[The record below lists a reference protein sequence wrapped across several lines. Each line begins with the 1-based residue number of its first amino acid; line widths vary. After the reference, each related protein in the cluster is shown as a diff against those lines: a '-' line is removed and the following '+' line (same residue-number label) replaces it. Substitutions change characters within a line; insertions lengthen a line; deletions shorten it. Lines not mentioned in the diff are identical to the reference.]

1 MSSFGQY
8 TLDGVSGAELPALIA
23 GFTIEQSQPFDKVH
37 MFEIHLE
44 EGESIVIKVFKDMVA
59 VKLQGASG
67 KRYHG
72 SLGMLGSFDNEGL
85 LLARDGATILDDP
98 NAFAAEWQ
106 IKSDEALLFQTQRE
120 PQYPQACQMPS
131 TTEQSRRKLGE
142 SLSIEA
148 AEIAC
153 AKWPKGSISGCVHDV
168 LATGGTIVSV
178 FVPFFTNRVCA
189 LF

>member
-8 TLDGVSGAELPALIA
+8 ILDGVSGAELPASIA
-23 GFTIEQSQPFDKVH
+23 GFIIEHSQPNDNVH
-37 MFEIHLE
+37 MFEICLE

-72 SLGMLGSFDNEGL
+72 SLGMLGSYDNEGL
-85 LLARDGATILDDP
+85 LLARDGATIVDDP

-106 IKSDEALLFQTQRE
+106 IKSDEALLFQTKRE
-120 PQYPQACQMPS
+120 PQYPLACQFPS
-131 TTEQSRRKLGE
+131 TTQEGRRMLGE

-148 AEIAC
+148 AEKAC
-153 AKWPKGSISGCVHDV
+153 AKWPKQLISGCVHDV
-168 LATGGTIVSV
+168 LATNGMFDCVCVCVS
-178 FVPFFTNRVCA
+178 RVNN
-189 LF
+189 